1 MANYNDGKIYRIVCN
16 KTGLCYIGSTT
27 YDKLSRRM
35 SVHTADFKR
44 WKKDNTTRKCSSV
57 YVMENEDY
65 DLVLI
70 ENVNCNS
77 KDELHRRER
86 YWIEN
91 MECVN
96 KQIPT
101 RTHAEYRETHQEQ
114 INNYNKKYYDD
125 NREREI
131 LRNKVYYESN
141 PEKMKENY
149 RKVCEKESILCAC
162 GKYYTYKHK
171 TRHMA
176 TQQHLDN
183 I

>member
-1 MANYNDGKIYRIVCN
+1 MANYNNGKIYRIVCN
-16 KTGLCYIGSTT
+16 KTSLCYVGSTT
-27 YDKLSRRM
+27 YDTLAQRLCAHKSA
-35 SVHTADFKR
+35 H
-44 WKKDNTTRKCSSV
+44 KKWLIDTKKKCSSFLV
-57 YVMENEDY
+57 LENGDY
-65 DLVLI
+65 DIVLI
-70 ENVNCNS
+70 ENVKCNS